1 MVGRHAGERISG
13 SFYGKRDLQQRM
25 YLFSI
30 FLVKQCILDALENK
44 IKQERINKPVLSIL

>member
-1 MVGRHAGERISG
+1 MDKKSG
-13 SFYGKRDLQQRM
+13 TFYGKQDLQQRM

-44 IKQERINKPVLSIL
+44 IKQERINKPVLSML